1 MAPAIA
7 GRARRRRI
15 LHRLTAGRCA
25 AAAALA
31 ALLGGCEPPSVMLN
45 LENSPPVVNESADAR
60 CKVRV
65 GRVVDARSDPRG
77 LGQTFNTR
85 IDGGGVTDWVR
96 VALERAGYSGGSG
109 FAANAPEPTI
119 DVLVEAV
126 YVLPLRS
133 TRVANVALAASA
145 PDESARRVFRG
156 SDTRM
161 HSSSSRAAV
170 LRSLNAA
177 LADAVDRLRRDSQ
190 LGCQDAGGSRR
201 DRGVEP

>member
-7 GRARRRRI
+7 GRARPHRI
-15 LHRLTAGRCA
+15 LDWLTAGRCA
-25 AAAALA
+25 AAAVLA

-45 LENSPPVVNESADAR
+45 LEDSPPVVDESADAGCR
-60 CKVRV
+60 VRL
-65 GRVVDARSDPRG
+65 GRVVDARSDPQGFGR
-77 LGQTFNTR
+77 TFNTR
-85 IDGGGVTDWVR
+85 IDGGGVTDWVHA
-96 VALERAGYSGGSG
+96 ALERAGYSSG
-109 FAANAPEPTI
+109 PEPAANAPEPTI

-133 TRVANVALAASA
+133 TRVANVALAAST
-145 PDESARRVFRG
+145 PDESARKVFRG

-177 LADAVDRLRRDSQ
+177 LANAVDSLRRDPEF
-190 LGCQDAGGSRR
+190 GCQHPTQAQ
-201 DRGVEP
+201 